1 MTGIEATQKVY
12 GIIMSRYPNHFQ
24 ATKAIKRYP
33 NYLEQCMKHPSY
45 NVALRLASE
54 FNIPFTISI
63 GE

>member
-12 GIIMSRYPNHFQ
+12 DIIMSRYPNHNQ

-33 NYLEQCMKHPSY
+33 NYLEQSMKHPSY

-54 FNIPFTISI
+54 YNIPFTLII